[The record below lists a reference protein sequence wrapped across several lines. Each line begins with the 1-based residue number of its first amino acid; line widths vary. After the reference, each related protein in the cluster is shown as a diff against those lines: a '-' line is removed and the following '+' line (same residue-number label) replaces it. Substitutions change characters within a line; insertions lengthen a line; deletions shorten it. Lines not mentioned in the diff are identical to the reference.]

1 MKGGDRELKRRWV
14 GAYKQVSIDE
24 KQQRRREGDTDGG
37 CGGDIK
43 KNMCVKGRGKMTDK
57 RRDGWGKKER
67 QETKEKN

>member
-24 KQQRRREGDTDGG
+24 KQQRRREGDRNTDGG

-43 KNMCVKGRGKMTDK
+43 KKTCV
-57 RRDGWGKKER
+57 
-67 QETKEKN
+67 